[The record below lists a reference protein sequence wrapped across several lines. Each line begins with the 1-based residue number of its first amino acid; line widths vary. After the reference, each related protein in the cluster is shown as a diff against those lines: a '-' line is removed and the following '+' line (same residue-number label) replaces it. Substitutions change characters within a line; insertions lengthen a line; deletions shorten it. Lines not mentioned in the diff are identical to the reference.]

1 MKAGFRNKQ
10 FDFVL
15 LFIILAILGVGLLMC
30 ASSGFVRSSYL
41 SGDAA
46 RMMRSQFI
54 YAALGL
60 AVMIGVSFVDYR
72 IYKKFAGIILWVIV
86 GINLITPFI
95 GRTWNDAS
103 RWISIGG
110 GAIRFQPSEFLKV
123 AVIIYLASVLS
134 DSRMGERSKGWYG
147 MITVIAPF
155 GIALVSVLIQ
165 KHASATIIIA
175 LIGASIIIFA
185 GMRWYIYLTGA
196 VAGAGV
202 VGLIVVIK
210 KDLFEHIGNRLAV
223 YKATFFGN
231 TAMNLPADETLS
243 ETQLAQIRNS
253 LWAIGSGGLTGAGFG
268 KSIQKYSYLP
278 EAYND
283 FVFAI
288 TAEELGFAGVT
299 VIILLYLALILRGI
313 RVAFSCK
320 DSLGSL
326 MAAGIIVMITVQTVF
341 NMAVVSALI
350 PVTGV
355 GLPMFSHGGT
365 SLVTILGSMG
375 ILLNIAK
382 QSDYPKLG

>member
-1 MKAGFRNKQ
+1 MKAGIKNKQ

-15 LFIILAILGVGLLMC
+15 LFVILAILGVGLLMS
-30 ASSGFVRSSYL
+30 ASSSFVRSGYL

-46 RMMRSQFI
+46 KMMRSQFI
-54 YAALGL
+54 YAALGI

-72 IYKKFAGIILWVIV
+72 IYKRVAGLLLWAVIAMCLYAAAF
-86 GINLITPFI
+86 GK
-95 GRTWNDAS
+95 TWNDAN
-103 RWISIGG
+103 RWIQIGSSF
-110 GAIRFQPSEFLKV
+110 RFQPSELLKV

-134 DSRMGERSKGWYG
+134 DSRMGERSKKWYG
-147 MITVIAPF
+147 LITVIAPF
-155 GIALVSVLIQ
+155 GLALVSVLIQ
-165 KHASATIIIA
+165 KHASATIIIG
-175 LIGASIIIFA
+175 LIGLAIMIFA
-185 GMRWYIYLTGA
+185 GVRWYVIAVSG
-196 VAGAGV
+196 VAGAGMV
-202 VGLIVVIK
+202 AVLALLK
-210 KDLFEHIGNRLAV
+210 KDLFEHIKPRIAV
-223 YKATFFGN
+223 YLATVFGN
-231 TAMNLPADETLS
+231 TAMNLPEDTKLNEA
-243 ETQLAQIRNS
+243 QLVQIRNS

-283 FVFAI
+283 FIFAI

-299 VIILLYLALILRGI
+299 VVILLYLALILRGT

-341 NMAVVSALI
+341 NLSVVSALI

-355 GLPMFSHGGT
+355 GLPMFSYGGT
-365 SLVTILGSMG
+365 SLVTILGAMG